1 MRQLVYEILKQPQ
14 RFYIAQMRRN
24 WPPSPSFPDS
34 SRRVNVAVVIVNWN
48 TRDLL
53 AALLFSLCRIV
64 GREQI
69 TRIVVVDNN
78 STDGSRLLLK
88 SLADAKLID
97 VVFNNHQRYHG
108 PGLNDGIRFL
118 ERLQRN
124 PTGPEDVTDYIWV
137 LDSDIII
144 LRDDVINDAIA
155 AMRSSNS
162 ALCGQFQTN
171 VMPDV
176 IPEGYANICSI
187 IFDPL
192 KIWRRGFSPFEDHG
206 APALA
211 MQRSLIRR
219 RVNRLDFPF
228 MARGYL
234 IHLGRGSLRI
244 VHEKQDRSNKYF
256 AWAQGHWE
264 YHYGDSNGRYL
275 HEEFQTVFAKEV
287 PDLSPKSFAEVCLR
301 PQRIRL
307 RRPYSIITD

>member
-1 MRQLVYEILKQPQ
+1 MRQVVKEILGQARQ
-14 RFYIAQMRRN
+14 FYIEQMRSN

-34 SRRVNVAVVIVNWN
+34 SPRVNVAVVIVNWN

-88 SLADAKLID
+88 SLADEGLID
-97 VVFNNHQRYHG
+97 VVFNNDQRYHG

-124 PTGPEDVTDYIWV
+124 PIRPEDATDYIWV
-137 LDSDIII
+137 LDSDVIV

-162 ALCGQFQTN
+162 ALCGQFQTDS
-171 VMPDV
+171 MS
-176 IPEGYANICSI
+176 EGYADISSI

-192 KIWRRGFSPFEDHG
+192 KIWRRGFSPFEEHG
-206 APALA
+206 VPGLA
-211 MQRSLIRR
+211 MQRSLIRQ
-219 RVNRLDFPF
+219 RVNRFDFPF
-228 MARGYL
+228 RARGYL
-234 IHLGRGSLRI
+234 IHFGRGTLRI
-244 VHEKQDRSNKYF
+244 VREKQDRSNKYF
-256 AWAQGHWE
+256 AWAADHWE
-264 YHYGDSNGRYL
+264 SHYGGDSNARYL
-275 HEEFQTVFAKEV
+275 YEEFQTVFAKEV
-287 PDLSPKSFAEVCLR
+287 PDLSLKSFAEVCLL

-307 RRPYSIITD
+307 RRPYTTIID